1 VQVVV
6 RVAPP
11 IILALEQLAGHIALL
26 ILLQILLPKAVMVAV
41 AELLL
46 MVVVEAEVL
55 AAMVV
60 REVMALLLIQT
71 MGYTLPALMVLAV
84 VAVGA
89 VLHILLELQVTVAV
103 PEELGRIIQLAAAAG
118 GLQYIATLI
127 LLLLELQVMA
137 LIMVT
142 VPRVG
147 TAVFQEE
154 EAEVVMMV
162 KAVLA

>member
-11 IILALEQLAGHIALL
+11 IILVLEQLAGHIALL
-26 ILLQILLPKAVMVAV
+26 ILLQILLPGAVMVAV
-41 AELLL
+41 AELAL
-46 MVVVEAEVL
+46 MAVAAVAVA

-60 REVMALLLIQT
+60 KEVMALPLILA
-71 MGYTLPALMVLAV
+71 MGYILRALMVLAV
-84 VAVGA
+84 V
-89 VLHILLELQVTVAV
+89 VAV
-103 PEELGRIIQLAAAAG
+103 VEL
-118 GLQYIATLI
+118 YMV
-127 LLLLELQVMA
+127 LELQVMVAVLAVQDNLIPLGVEVVA
-137 LIMVT
+137 LLCIAILIQQLLELLVMAFLMVT

-162 KAVLA
+162 KAVLD